1 MYKKYVKKMQQTDK
15 HRLPTTK
22 NHATDEQ
29 NDRLPT
35 DIIICID
42 SMGYAY

>member
-1 MYKKYVKKMQQTDK
+1 MKKNATDGQTDK

-35 DIIICID
+35 DTII
-42 SMGYAY
+42 